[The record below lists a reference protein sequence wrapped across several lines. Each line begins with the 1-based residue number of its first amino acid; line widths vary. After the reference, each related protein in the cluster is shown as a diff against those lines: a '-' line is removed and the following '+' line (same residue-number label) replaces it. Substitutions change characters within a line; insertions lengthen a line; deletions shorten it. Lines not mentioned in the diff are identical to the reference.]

1 TTPAAKD
8 LAHFHPRIPAII
20 PPDAFDLWLNCR
32 EADAETASS
41 LLLPARVGAL
51 RYHEVTSAV
60 NRHAN
65 DDASLIAPITD
76 EQRAAEDAPPAKPV
90 RKPKAPIKPTDEG
103 QGSLF

>member
-1 TTPAAKD
+1 M
-8 LAHFHPRIPAII
+8 PAII
-20 PPDAFDLWLNCR
+20 PSDAFDLWLNCR

-60 NRHAN
+60 NRHVN
-65 DDASLIAPITD
+65 DDASLIAPMSD
-76 EQRAAEDAPPAKPV
+76 EQRAAEDAPPARPP
-90 RKPKAPIKPTDEG
+90 RKPKPDAKPADDG